1 MQQFDGRTGRKGRGR
16 GRGRTGRTVTPANFE
31 LNERFTAPAVLASI
45 HFSL

>member
-16 GRGRTGRTVTPANFE
+16 GRTVTPANFE